1 MKLDKK
7 KLIYIFLLLQPL
19 IDLVTSVMTK
29 FEVGVISLGIVV
41 RGLFILCMIIYLMF
55 FCNTKYRRGSIFIM
69 VLLGIYVCLYFFTKT
84 ELLTNFSFFVTDT
97 IYLFKYMY
105 FLVLFITMFNFYE
118 QYKLDYK
125 KIINIFLINLFVF
138 SLLIIIPYLTNTS
151 FSSYA
156 ENRGDGVVGWFY
168 AANDISVIL
177 VSLFPFII
185 YKLNEK
191 IELKY
196 ILLGVLVIFSC
207 FLVGTKVAYFGILLT
222 LILSLFYYL
231 FYIKKKWRNIVI
243 VLFLLVGALVVSGNS
258 SVVGN
263 IKNRVDKYEEYKE
276 TGTNIK
282 EGNNDIVVRE
292 DDSAVTIVVLSYR
305 DKLLKNTYDIY
316 KTRSFGEKVFGIGFS
331 NRESINNTRIEKLVE
346 MDFFDVL
353 FHGGIALV
361 LLYAIPFLMIGIC
374 FIKFFIK
381 EKFKIGLSGW
391 ISGYLIIL
399 GLGISTFSGH
409 VFSSPSVLIYYA
421 LIMIMF
427 LEYFKLNIVTKK
439 KKLSFLMLHLGNG
452 GIEKATVSTA
462 NSLVKDYDV
471 ELVVTYK
478 LTDKVLYDIDKD
490 VKVKYLI
497 HNDIALRVNKYKDNI
512 RKRDIKLLFKNIYRD
527 YIKNKR
533 IKHLFIDIYDSV
545 KVSFLKNDLVIKYL
559 KSSDSDIIISTRVE
573 YSVLLSKYGN
583 VNCKKIAVEHR
594 HHNNEKKYI
603 KKIRN
608 QYTNIDYLV
617 VLTEGLKKDYS
628 TFLKKESKTEVVVIP
643 NMVDK
648 YPDEL
653 ASLKNKRVIS
663 IGRIVEGKRVDEIV
677 EIACE
682 FRDWEFIIIGDGD
695 KFDKIGHMIQ
705 KNNLTNVKLLGAM
718 KNKKALSYLK
728 ESSIFIMTSETEG
741 LPMVLLEAFS
751 YGVPAVCYQTD
762 SGVSDIVDNNL
773 NGYVIEDRNQKEM
786 ISKLEILMDDYK
798 LRKSFGKDAR
808 KKSKEFS
815 EKEVNKKWKQIL

>member
-7 KLIYIFLLLQPL
+7 KLIYIFLLLQPF
-19 IDLVTSVMTK
+19 IDLVTSIMTR
-29 FEVGVISLGIVV
+29 FEVGVISLGIIV
-41 RGLFILCMIIYLMF
+41 RGVFILCMIIYLMF
-55 FCNTKYRRGSIFIM
+55 FCNTKYRRGSIFVV
-69 VLLGIYVCLYFFTKT
+69 VLLAIYVCLYFFTKT
-84 ELLTNFSFFVTDT
+84 ELLTNFTFFVSDI

-105 FLVLFITMFNFYE
+105 FIVLFITMFNFYE
-118 QYKLDYK
+118 QYKLEYK
-125 KIINIFLINLFVF
+125 KIINIFLINLFIF

-191 IELKY
+191 INFKLI
-196 ILLGVLVIFSC
+196 ILSILVIFSC
-207 FLVGTKVAYFGILLT
+207 LLIGTKVAYFGIVLT
-222 LILSLFYYL
+222 LILSVFYYL
-231 FYIKKKWRNIVI
+231 FYIKKKWKNILI
-243 VLFLLVGALVVSGNS
+243 ILIILGGTLLIGNS
-258 SVVGN
+258 SSVIGN
-263 IKNRVDKYEEYKE
+263 IKNRVEKYEEYQE

-282 EGNNDIVVRE
+282 EGNNDIVVKE
-292 DDSAVTIVVLSYR
+292 DDSAASIVLLSSR
-305 DKLLKNTYDIY
+305 DRLLRNTYEIY

-331 NRESINNTRIEKLVE
+331 NRESINNTKIEKLVE

-381 EKFKIGLSGW
+381 NKLNIHLTGW
-391 ISGYLIIL
+391 MSGYLIIL
-399 GLGISTFSGH
+399 GLGISTLSGH

-421 LIMIMF
+421 LILIMF
-427 LEYFKLNIVTKK
+427 IEYFKISVITKK
-439 KKLSFLMLHLGNG
+439 KKISFLMLHLGNG

-462 NSLVKDYDV
+462 NSLVRDYEI

-497 HNDIALRVNKYKDNI
+497 NNDVALRVNKYKDNI
-512 RKRDIKLLFKNIYRD
+512 RKRDIKLLFKNVYKD
-527 YIKNKR
+527 YIKSKK

-559 KSSDSDIIISTRVE
+559 KSCDSDIIISTRVE

-583 VNCKKIAVEHR
+583 INCKKIAVEHR

-608 QYTNIDYLV
+608 KYNNIDYLV

-628 TFLKKESKTEVVVIP
+628 SFLKKDSKTEVVVIP
-643 NMVDK
+643 NMIEK
-648 YPDEL
+648 YPSEL
-653 ASLKNKRVIS
+653 STLKNKRVIS

-682 FRDWEFIIIGDGD
+682 FRDWEFVIIGDGD
-695 KFDKIGHMIQ
+695 KFDKIGQMIQ
-705 KNNLTNVKLLGAM
+705 KKNLTNVKLLGAM
-718 KNKKALSYLK
+718 HNKKALGYLK

-762 SGVSDIVDNNL
+762 SKYI
-773 NGYVIEDRNQKEM
+773 
-786 ISKLEILMDDYK
+786 
-798 LRKSFGKDAR
+798 
-808 KKSKEFS
+808 
-815 EKEVNKKWKQIL
+815 